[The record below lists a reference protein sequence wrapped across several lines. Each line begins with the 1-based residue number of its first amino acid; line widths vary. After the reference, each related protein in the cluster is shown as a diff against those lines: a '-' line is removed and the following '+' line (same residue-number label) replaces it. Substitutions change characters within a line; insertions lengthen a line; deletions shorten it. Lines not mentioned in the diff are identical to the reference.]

1 MSPTMKHPA
10 GKIVNHVINI
20 SLKISPDLDQILKAR
35 QAETRKSKSQ
45 IIRDL
50 LHTLENEAA

>member
-1 MSPTMKHPA
+1 MKHPA
-10 GKIVNHVINI
+10 GKELNHVVNI
-20 SLKISPDLDQILKAR
+20 SVKISPDLDQLLKAR
-35 QAETRKSKSQ
+35 QSETRKSKSQ

>member
-1 MSPTMKHPA
+1 MKHPA